1 MASTPKSD
9 VKNVKLGVCRVLFDG
24 QDLGFTKG
32 GVDVTVA
39 TETHEV
45 QVDQYGQTP
54 INEFIMGRTVTVKVP
69 LAETTLENLAKI
81 MPGAKLVADSSTNLA
96 RVDVPTG
103 VGTSL
108 LEFAKELTL
117 HPINKADTDKADDF
131 VVHRAATAGALD
143 FAYKLEDE
151 RIFNCEFKGYPSEQG
166 LLFSVGDPLATAG
179 I

>member
-1 MASTPKSD
+1 MATATTND
-9 VKNVKLGVCRVLFDG
+9 VKNVKLGVCKVLFDG

-54 INEFIMGRTVTVKVP
+54 INEFVMGRTVSVKVP

-81 MPGAKLVADSSTNLA
+81 MPGATLISDGVSNTA

-103 VGTSL
+103 IGASL
-108 LEFAKELTL
+108 LDYAKTLIL
-117 HPINKADTDKADDF
+117 HPIGKAESDKSDDF
-131 VVHRAATAGALD
+131 TVHLAATAGALD

-151 RIFNCEFKGYPSEQG
+151 RIFNCEFKGYPNPQG
-166 LLFSVGDPLATAG
+166 ILFSVGDPLAGA
-179 I
+179 

>member
-1 MASTPKSD
+1 MAVND
-9 VKNVKLGVCRVLFDG
+9 VKNVKLGVCRVLYDG

-32 GVDVTVA
+32 GVDVAVS

-54 INEFIMGRTVTVKVP
+54 INEFIMGRTVTVTVP
-69 LAETTLENLAKI
+69 LAETTLENLVKI
-81 MPGAKLVADSSTNLA
+81 MPGAKLVTHASTKVT

-108 LEFAKELTL
+108 VELAKTLTL
-117 HPINKADTDKADDF
+117 HPINKPESDKSDDF
-131 VVHRAATAGALD
+131 TVHRAATAGALE

-151 RIFNCEFKGYPSEQG
+151 RIFNCEFKGYPDG
-166 LLFSVGDPLATAG
+166 TGKLFSVGDPLAGA
-179 I
+179 